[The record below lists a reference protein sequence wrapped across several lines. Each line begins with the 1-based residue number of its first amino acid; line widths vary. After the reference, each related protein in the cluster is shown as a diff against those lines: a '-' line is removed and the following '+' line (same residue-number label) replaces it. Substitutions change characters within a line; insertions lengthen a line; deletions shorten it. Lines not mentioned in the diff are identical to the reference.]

1 MELHVQQ
8 AKSIRGVVNAPPSK
22 SYSHRAFIIASLAE
36 GASRLKYPLYSE
48 DTLASLDSCR
58 ALGCEIE
65 VKEDECIIQG
75 TSGDLKTPE
84 NVVDVKNSGTTLR
97 IMTSVAS
104 LAPYYTVLTGDSSLR
119 KRPMHDL
126 LQSLENLGVS
136 AISAR
141 NNGKAPIIVKGGFKG
156 GTTAI
161 NGDVSSQFIS
171 SILIAAPY
179 ADEPVHLKVKGNFIS
194 RPYVEMTLDIMKDFG
209 VTVNQKPSN
218 SFNKNH
224 EFYVEPQKYK
234 GTEYTVE
241 GDYSSA
247 SYLIAAAA
255 ALNSNLTVKNINL
268 DSKQGDRVIL
278 DIVKK
283 MGCEVKLKKDEVEI
297 HGHGELQGIDVE
309 LENTPDLLPTVAA
322 LGAMAKGTTHIKGV
336 EHARYKETDR
346 IHTCALELAKLGV
359 SVMEEKDGLIIQG
372 GALGGV
378 VDSHNDH
385 RLVMAL
391 YLIGLKVG
399 KVKIENA
406 SVYDVSFPNFTHIME
421 KLVAGM

>member
-209 VTVNQKPSN
+209 VTVDQKPSN

-247 SYLIAAAA
+247 SYLVAAAA
-255 ALNSNLTVKNINL
+255 ALNSNLIVKNLNL

-297 HGHGELQGIDVE
+297 HGHGELQGIEVE
-309 LENTPDLLPTVAA
+309 LENSPDLLPTVAA

-421 KLVAGM
+421 KLVTGM

>member
-75 TSGDLKTPE
+75 TSGDLNTPE

-97 IMTSVAS
+97 IMTSAAS

-209 VTVNQKPSN
+209 VTVDQKPSN

-255 ALNSNLTVKNINL
+255 ALNSNLTVKNLNL

-297 HGHGELQGIDVE
+297 HGQGELQGIEVE
-309 LENTPDLLPTVAA
+309 LENSPDLLPTVAA

-399 KVKIENA
+399 NVKIENA

-421 KLVAGM
+421 KLVTGM